1 MAEEEA
7 NRNNLASMPSSRS
20 NDDAAVGK
28 DDKSI
33 FDSIGNAVMDG
44 FKWLGDLLEVDKAKN
59 DMLTTEDT
67 IELIEK
73 IIGQDLV
80 SKDKLDAELEKLDK
94 EDKGLYIYNL
104 GTGTGY
110 SVLDMVKA
118 FEKTIG
124 RKVKYKIAPRRAG
137 DIATCYA
144 DPAKAREEL
153 NWVTEK
159 TLEDMCRDSWNY
171 IQKNK

>member
-59 DMLTTEDT
+59 LRDYY
-67 IELIEK
+67 
-73 IIGQDLV
+73 
-80 SKDKLDAELEKLDK
+80 SDKANKQNADAEKFLA
-94 EDKGLYIYNL
+94 N
-104 GTGTGY
+104 
-110 SVLDMVKA
+110 DMA
-118 FEKTIG
+118 
-124 RKVKYKIAPRRAG
+124 KY
-137 DIATCYA
+137 
-144 DPAKAREEL
+144 L
-153 NWVTEK
+153 
-159 TLEDMCRDSWNY
+159 
-171 IQKNK
+171 QKQEALL